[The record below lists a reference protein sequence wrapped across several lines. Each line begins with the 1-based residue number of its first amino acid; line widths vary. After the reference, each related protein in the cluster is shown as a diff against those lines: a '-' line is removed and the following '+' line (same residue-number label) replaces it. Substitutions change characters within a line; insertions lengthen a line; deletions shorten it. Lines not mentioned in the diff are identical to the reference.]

1 MIFLDY
7 LASVIKV
14 SPQLKAQLQELT
26 DTIEIAKGDSI
37 LRIGER
43 CNDLYFI
50 NSGLVRGYYYYD
62 GKEVTHWFAR
72 EGEFASCFFSFI
84 SQVASVEHIE
94 ALEPCELIC
103 IPYAVLQKLYID
115 FPETE
120 RLGRLLTEAYY
131 IKLENRLLALKFTDA
146 KARYDNLL
154 TTNPALLQRAPLGHI
169 ASYLGITPETLS
181 RVRGKY

>member
-1 MIFLDY
+1 MTFLDY

-14 SPQLKAQLQELT
+14 AQPLKDQLQELT
-26 DTIEIAKGDSI
+26 NTVEIPKGESI

-50 NSGLVRGYYYYD
+50 NKGLVRGYYYYD

-84 SQVASVEHIE
+84 SQVASVENME

-103 IPYAVLQKLYID
+103 RPYTILQKFYID

-131 IKLENRLLALKFTDA
+131 VKLENRLLTLKFTDA
-146 KARYDNLL
+146 KTRYDNLL
-154 TTNPALLQRAPLGHI
+154 ATNPALLQRAPLGHV
-169 ASYLGITPETLS
+169 ASYLGITQETLS